1 MRRYFRVPFGF
12 GAMRCYPLLSM
23 CSIYIYIYIYIYI
36 SKSECRFSTAI
47 GKQLIFFFLFSFY
60 GASYFIQSVSFL
72 F

>member
-1 MRRYFRVPFGF
+1 MRRYFRAPFGF

-23 CSIYIYIYIYIYI
+23 CSINIYI